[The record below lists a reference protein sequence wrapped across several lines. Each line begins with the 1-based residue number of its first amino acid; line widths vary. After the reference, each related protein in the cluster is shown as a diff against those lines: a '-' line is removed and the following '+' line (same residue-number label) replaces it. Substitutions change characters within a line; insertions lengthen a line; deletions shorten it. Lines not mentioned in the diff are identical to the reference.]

1 MKREKKAKEKN
12 FDFLT
17 VTKAITKSLYP
28 WLQARGRSRLY
39 VDWTAASQ
47 PQQKL

>member
-1 MKREKKAKEKN
+1 MINRNGKKWKMKIEKKAKEKN

-28 WLQARGRSRLY
+28 
-39 VDWTAASQ
+39 
-47 PQQKL
+47 